1 MLILIKNIIEKGKK
15 MSNVTYYSKIISKAW
30 SIILEINAENISS
43 EDNFFDLGGNSIKA
57 IKIVNLLK
65 RMVALE
71 IKIKDI
77 YQYPTVKG
85 LATLLCSQNVTN
97 NVFDE
102 EVNNDNDQY
111 YWLVTEVKNKIR
123 EKNIED
129 VYPLSKI
136 ELGMLYHYS
145 LDQSNYSE
153 YTFLEFPISIDNSY
167 LMDQI
172 LNKITAKHELLR
184 CIYDIDHFS
193 IPSHIIYNSSEFDID
208 YIYEDIS
215 KWLPE
220 KQKIY
225 IQNFA
230 KREKKNGFNFDKPL
244 WRIRA
249 FQICDSKLV
258 VLLVFH
264 HALLDG
270 WSIEIFSNEIIECYH
285 KMVCHGTSNGM
296 EKLKSTYK
304 NFILEA

>member
-193 IPSHIIYNSSEFDID
+193 IPSHIIYTHLNLTLIIFMKILVSGCRRNKK
-208 YIYEDIS
+208 YIY
-215 KWLPE
+215 KTLLKE
-220 KQKIY
+220 KRRTVLILINLY
-225 IQNFA
+225 G
-230 KREKKNGFNFDKPL
+230 GFVHF
-244 WRIRA
+244 R
-249 FQICDSKLV
+249 FV
-258 VLLVFH
+258 
-264 HALLDG
+264 
-270 WSIEIFSNEIIECYH
+270 
-285 KMVCHGTSNGM
+285 
-296 EKLKSTYK
+296 
-304 NFILEA
+304 ILNW